1 MKSWL
6 EKNDIEMCST
16 HNEGKYIFAE
26 RFIRTLKIKLIS
38 IWFRY
43 QKMCT
48 LINQIQLIN
57 IIHTIAQLKLNLL
70 MQISKYQN
78 IFAKGYVPNWS
89 EQVLVIKKPHVNSD
103 LKGK

>member
-1 MKSWL
+1 
-6 EKNDIEMCST
+6 
-16 HNEGKYIFAE
+16 
-26 RFIRTLKIKLIS
+26 
-38 IWFRY
+38 
-43 QKMCT
+43 
-48 LINQIQLIN
+48 
-57 IIHTIAQLKLNLL
+57 